1 MSKNESKHTITQGN
15 IYIYISIFSRTV
27 DYTSKL
33 VRINNAILDNIKLE
47 LPSNYLLNKLI
58 KYIIT
63 YILCLY

>member
-27 DYTSKL
+27 GYTSKL